1 MGNPRDA
8 MQISVPYSI
17 FRQMEDDLEAARKEL
32 TAGRRTPAP
41 TISDSDARAALEAAI
56 PIVQFAAGSL
66 NPESHRGWPHDCL
79 HKLGELLEHTA
90 GDDGNRR
97 QLGHEFQ
104 RLAKDA
110 AHVDDFRMSR
120 SAAATAVVQAGG
132 DEVVDE
138 KVDDSTATKDQ
149 WEGPLV
155 VTDPHPCFLCGNI
168 MEANE
173 RWWARVPA
181 DPVGGVCDACKCAA
195 DDVAREDSHA
205 TD

>member
-32 TAGRRTPAP
+32 AAGRRTPAP
-41 TISDSDARAALEAAI
+41 TISENDARAALEAAI

-90 GDDGNRR
+90 GDDANRR

-110 AHVDDFRMSR
+110 ERVDDFRASR
-120 SAAATAVVQAGG
+120 SIAATAVVQAGG
-132 DEVVDE
+132 DEIVDE
-138 KVDDSTATKDQ
+138 KVDEVDGDGR
-149 WEGPLV
+149 WEGPL
-155 VTDPHPCFLCGNI
+155 TATEPHNCLQCGLTI
-168 MEANE
+168 DTHD

-181 DPVGGVCDACKCAA
+181 NPVGSVCDACKRAA
-195 DDVAREDSHA
+195 QQEDPHA